1 MAKIA
6 IIGAGGWGT
15 AVGIMQARQGH
26 DVVMWTRNPQ
36 TAQKLQMERE
46 NKRLLPGA
54 VFPDHLQV
62 TSDLSCC
69 AGQDVVV
76 MAVPS
81 VGVRETARKMRLHM
95 KPGQIVVNISK
106 GLEEDT
112 LERLSQVIC
121 EELPEVRFAA
131 MSGPSHAEEVARS
144 LPTTNVVGCEDR
156 ELGEYVQNLFMNETF
171 RVYTTTDIIGM
182 EIGASLKNVIAICA
196 GAVDGMGFGDNTKAA
211 LMTRGIA
218 EIARIGVKMGADV
231 HTFAGLSG
239 IGDLIVTC
247 TSMHSRNRRAGI
259 LIGQGKSAKEAI
271 AEVGMVV
278 EGYTTTKAAYDLAH
292 KMEVEMPI
300 VNETYRVLYEG
311 KSPRQAIVDLMTR
324 EKRDEGDNWV

>member
-15 AVGIMQARQGH
+15 AVGMMQARHGH

-36 TAQKLQMERE
+36 TAQKLQTERE

-54 VFPDHLQV
+54 IFPENLQV
-62 TSDLSCC
+62 TAELSCC
-69 AGQDVVV
+69 QGQEVLV

-81 VGVRETARKMRLHM
+81 VGVRQTARLMRPYI
-95 KPGQIVVNISK
+95 KPGQILVNISK
-106 GLEEDT
+106 GLEEGT

-121 EELPEVRFAA
+121 EELPDIRFAA
-131 MSGPSHAEEVARS
+131 MSGPSHAEEVVRS
-144 LPTTNVVGCEDR
+144 LPTTNVVGCADR

-196 GAVDGMGFGDNTKAA
+196 GVVDGMGFGDNTKAA

-231 HTFAGLSG
+231 QTFAGLSG

-259 LIGQGKSAKEAI
+259 LIGQGKSAQEAI
-271 AEVGMVV
+271 REVGMVV
-278 EGYTTTKAAYDLAH
+278 EGYTTTKAAYDLAQ
-292 KMEVEMPI
+292 KVGVEMPI

-324 EKRDEGDNWV
+324 EKRDEGDTWV

>member
-15 AVGIMQARQGH
+15 AVGIMQARHGH
-26 DVVMWTRNPQ
+26 DVVMWTRNAQ
-36 TAQKLQMERE
+36 TAQKLQTERE

-54 VFPDHLQV
+54 TFPDSLKV
-62 TSDLSCC
+62 TSDISCC
-69 AGQDVVV
+69 ADQDVVV

-81 VGVRETARKMRLHM
+81 VGVRETAKKMRPYI
-95 KPGQIVVNISK
+95 KPGQILVNISK
-106 GLEEDT
+106 GLEEGT

-121 EELPEVRFAA
+121 EELPDIRFAA
-131 MSGPSHAEEVARS
+131 MSGPSHAEEVVRG

-156 ELGEYVQNLFMNETF
+156 ELGEYVQSLFMNETF

-231 HTFAGLSG
+231 QTFAGLSG

-259 LIGQGKSAKEAI
+259 LIGQGKSAQEAI

-278 EGYTTTKAAYDLAH
+278 EGYTTTKAAYDLAQ
-292 KMEVEMPI
+292 KEGVEMPI

>member
-15 AVGIMQARQGH
+15 AVGIMQARHGH

-36 TAQKLQMERE
+36 TAQTLQTERE

-54 VFPDHLQV
+54 IFPDGLKV

-69 AGQDVVV
+69 RDQDVVV

-81 VGVRETARKMRLHM
+81 VGVRQTARKMRPYI
-95 KPGQIVVNISK
+95 KSGQIIVNISK
-106 GLEEDT
+106 GLEEGT

-121 EELPEVRFAA
+121 EELPDIRFAA

-144 LPTTNVVGCEDR
+144 LPTTNVVGCKDR

-196 GAVDGMGFGDNTKAA
+196 GVVDGMGFGDNTKAA

-231 HTFAGLSG
+231 QTFAGLSG

-247 TSMHSRNRRAGI
+247 TSIHSRNRRAGI
-259 LIGQGKSAKEAI
+259 LIGQGKSAQEAI

-292 KMEVEMPI
+292 KMGVEMPI

-324 EKRDEGDNWV
+324 EKRDEGDQWL

>member
-1 MAKIA
+1 MARIA

-15 AVGIMQARQGH
+15 AVGIMQARHGH
-26 DVVMWTRNPQ
+26 DVVMWARNPQ
-36 TAQKLQMERE
+36 TAHKLQTERE

-54 VFPDHLQV
+54 MFPEGLRV

-81 VGVRETARKMRLHM
+81 VGVRETVKKMRPYM
-95 KPGQIVVNISK
+95 QPGQILVNISK
-106 GLEEDT
+106 GLEEGT

-121 EELPEVRFAA
+121 EELPDIRFAA
-131 MSGPSHAEEVARS
+131 MSGPSHAEEVVRQ

-156 ELGEYVQNLFMNETF
+156 ELGEYVQSLFMNETF

-196 GAVDGMGFGDNTKAA
+196 GVVDGMGFGDNTKAA

-231 HTFAGLSG
+231 QTFAGLSG

-259 LIGQGKSAKEAI
+259 LIGQGKSAREAI
-271 AEVGMVV
+271 EEVGMVV
-278 EGYTTTKAAYDLAH
+278 EGYTTTKAAYDLAQ
-292 KMEVEMPI
+292 KEGVEMPI